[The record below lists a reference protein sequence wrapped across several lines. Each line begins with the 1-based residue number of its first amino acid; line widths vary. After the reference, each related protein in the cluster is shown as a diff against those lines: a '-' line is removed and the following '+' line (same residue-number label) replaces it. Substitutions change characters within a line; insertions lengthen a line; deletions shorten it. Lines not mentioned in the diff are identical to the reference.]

1 MNSTK
6 VIIMTTVYDVPAD
19 KLIEKLK
26 EKLKTVKELTPPT
39 WAKFVKTSAANERAP
54 DQEDWWYIRAA
65 SILRKV
71 YLRGPVGVSRLR
83 RVYGS
88 KKNRGHKPERFRRAS
103 GAVIRNI
110 LQQLGKAGLVKE
122 EMGRVITPQGQSL
135 LDTLSKEIEG

>member
-1 MNSTK
+1 
-6 VIIMTTVYDVPAD
+6 MTTVYDVPAD
-19 KLIEKLK
+19 KLIEGLK
-26 EKLKTVKELTPPT
+26 EKLKEVKEISPPEWT
-39 WAKFVKTSAANERAP
+39 TFVKTSSGKERSP

-88 KKNRGHKPERFRRAS
+88 KKNRGHKPAKFRRAS
-103 GAVIRNI
+103 GAIIRNI
-110 LQQLGKAGLVKE
+110 FKQLEAAGLVKKE
-122 EMGRVITPQGQSL
+122 TGRVITPKGQSL